1 MQEQIK
7 PIRTPD
13 EVREHIANLINSVT
27 LQDPT
32 GLKKQ
37 NLQKLYEEVKE
48 GATNEELTGLLRQ
61 ANATVFA

>member
-27 LQDPT
+27 LHDPT
-32 GLKKQ
+32 GLKKKE
-37 NLQKLYEEVKE
+37 LQRLYGEIDTAV
-48 GATNEELTGLLRQ
+48 TNDELNGILRL
-61 ANATVFA
+61 ANATVSG

>member
-27 LQDPT
+27 LHDPT
-32 GLKKQ
+32 GLKKKE
-37 NLQKLYEEVKE
+37 LQRLYGKIEDTT
-48 GATNEELTGLLRQ
+48 TNDELSDLLRL
-61 ANATVFA
+61 ANSTVFG